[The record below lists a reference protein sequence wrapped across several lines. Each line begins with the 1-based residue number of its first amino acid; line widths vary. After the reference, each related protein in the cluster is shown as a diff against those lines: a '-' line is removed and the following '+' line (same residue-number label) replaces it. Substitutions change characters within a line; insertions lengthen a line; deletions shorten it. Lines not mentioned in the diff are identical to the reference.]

1 MSRKSSSLLL
11 SANSEQ
17 MAVAPSLIL
26 LHCVFEETI
35 VSAKSI
41 NLSHKGIC
49 QPVKLIIYLGDCGP
63 QLGEPYF
70 TASLLNA
77 GRCHRPDYKKE
88 LHESTGL
95 GHSQSA
101 KSVLRHSQCR
111 HLINLTPNATLN
123 QDQDFFGCFSFSFF
137 SVEKLDTNLVF
148 FKVRSSELQ

>member
-63 QLGEPYF
+63 QLGSHILLPPYLMQEG
-70 TASLLNA
+70 AI
-77 GRCHRPDYKKE
+77 GPIIKKE
-88 LHESTGL
+88 LHEPTGL

-123 QDQDFFGCFSFSFF
+123 QDQGFFGCFSFFF